1 MAAKPPMTSDRSGK
15 KAATR
20 SASDEIR
27 KNRKSSAPRI
37 LNSLFETDRPDG
49 LHKRVYRSLVHAI
62 VSGQLE
68 KGAKLPSEPQLA
80 EAFAVS
86 RPVVRQAMDRLK
98 SDGLI
103 VSQRGS
109 GNYVAG
115 TEELAESRMPTALNA
130 LRQLH
135 HMLDDLEF
143 RQVIEPEAAFL
154 AARRRTPS
162 DVERI
167 GQALRHFEQA
177 HGKGA
182 ITHHFDFLFH
192 EAIALATTNQRFVD
206 AVHMLEYRPDDERI
220 MMRHLVHFRP
230 SGRAA
235 AVMTEHSQ
243 VFELI
248 KKRDA
253 DAAKTAMWNH
263 IDSARLRLI
272 KHMETVQ
279 QELAA
284 PVAQGNGE
292 RKTALSEP

>member
-1 MAAKPPMTSDRSGK
+1 MVTKPQMAPDKPDTKMEAKPRAGRTRKAGK
-15 KAATR
+15 SATP
-20 SASDEIR
+20 
-27 KNRKSSAPRI
+27 KI

-49 LHKRVYRSLVHAI
+49 LHKRVYRSLIHAI

-80 EAFAVS
+80 AAFAVS
-86 RPVVRQAMDRLK
+86 RPVVRQAMDRLRA
-98 SDGLI
+98 DGLI
-103 VSQRGS
+103 MSQRGS

-115 TEELAESRMPTALNA
+115 TEELAGNRMPTALNA

-135 HMLDDLEF
+135 QMLDDLEF
-143 RQVIEPEAAFL
+143 RLVTEPEAAFL
-154 AARRRTPS
+154 ASRRRNPS

-167 GQALRHFEQA
+167 GQALRRFEEA
-177 HGKGA
+177 HQKGA

-192 EAIALATTNQRFVD
+192 EAIAVATTNQRFVD

-220 MMRHLVHFRP
+220 LMRHLVHFRP
-230 SGRAA
+230 GGRAA

-253 DAAKTAMWNH
+253 EAAKSAMWNH
-263 IDSARLRLI
+263 IESARLRLI

-279 QELAA
+279 QELASPSA
-284 PVAQGNGE
+284 PHSGE
-292 RKTALSEP
+292 KKPLLSEP